1 MTTVVQS
8 ESELFEYYASIDD
21 GRFVRPVEK
30 YYPSRGYNGN
40 ETRQLYNYNNDKAE
54 FNELLNG
61 MPGWYNKL
69 TNMIYFPMWA
79 NFDTDFQLVVDG
91 LYSEEE
97 CNDWVLTT
105 DYPDS
110 AFKWTISAHP
120 LIRFTINYRYAINR
134 LYYNVTGHPRGF
146 YQIGKKAIN
155 ENLNRSGW
163 AFRSQWK
170 TITSR
175 NIDLVIPDHILISK
189 KFIERCPK
197 LWVTRD
203 LLTIIGKYW
212 STNAIEYKHKWNHH
226 TSTNAPYNPYALRQI
241 YVEEC
246 VHEYFRDNVEL
257 MDKLK
262 KKYKDDFDN
271 LVIDGNA
278 ETMRLDH
285 YYNYLETGEYIN
297 YGIA

>member
-8 ESELFEYYASIDD
+8 ESELFEYYTSIDD
-21 GRFVRPVEK
+21 GRLVRPVEK
-30 YYPSRGYNGN
+30 YQPRIRAYNGN
-40 ETRQLYNYNNDKAE
+40 ETRQLYNNDKAE
-54 FNELLNG
+54 FNEFLNR

-69 TNMIYFPMWA
+69 TNMVYFPMYA
-79 NFDTDFQLVVDG
+79 NFDTDFMNVVDG

-105 DYPDS
+105 DYPES
-110 AFKWTISAHP
+110 AFKWTITSHP
-120 LIRFTINYRYAINR
+120 LIRFTINYRYAINS

-146 YQIGKKAIN
+146 FQVGTKTIN

-163 AFRSQWK
+163 PFRNQWK
-170 TITSR
+170 IITGR
-175 NIDLVIPDHILISK
+175 NIDLVIPDHLLISNT
-189 KFIERCPK
+189 FIERCPK
-197 LWVTRD
+197 IWPTKD

-212 STNAIEYKHKWNHH
+212 STNTIEYKHKWNH
-226 TSTNAPYNPYALRQI
+226 NINRGIPYNPFILRQI

-246 VHEYFRDNVEL
+246 IHEYFRENVDL

-262 KKYKDDFDN
+262 KIYKDDFAN
-271 LVIDGNA
+271 LVIDSNA
-278 ETMRLDH
+278 ETMRLDC